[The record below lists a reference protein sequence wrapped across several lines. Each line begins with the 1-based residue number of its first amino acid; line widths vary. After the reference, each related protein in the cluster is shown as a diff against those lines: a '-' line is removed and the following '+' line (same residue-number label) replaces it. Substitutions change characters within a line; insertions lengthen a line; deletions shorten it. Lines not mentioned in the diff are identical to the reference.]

1 LDSIPPENWPP
12 VVIVEP
18 LGTASASRGRTD
30 AAVAVPSR
38 QIACSLELIP
48 CSLELIPCSLE
59 FIPCSLEKTSLFMVA
74 GFTIPFAA
82 MRAARPDDDAV
93 ALACGQRRR
102 RNRP

>member
-30 AAVAVPSR
+30 AAIAVPSR
-38 QIACSLELIP
+38 QIA

-74 GFTIPFAA
+74 GFTIPSAA

-93 ALACGQRRR
+93 ALACGSGGAYRRDR
-102 RNRP
+102 APVGME